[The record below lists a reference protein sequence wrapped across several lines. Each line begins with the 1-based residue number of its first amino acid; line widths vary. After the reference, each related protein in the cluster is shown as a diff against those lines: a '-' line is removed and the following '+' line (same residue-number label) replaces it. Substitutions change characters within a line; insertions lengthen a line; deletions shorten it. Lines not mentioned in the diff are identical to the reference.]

1 MRERNAIKIF
11 AILFAIV
18 CLYQLSFTW
27 IVNNIEEDAVQE
39 SIYKRSEE
47 AKIIE
52 RDRLLLSEGLEKDTT
67 QAYIDSLT
75 NELEKDK
82 YTNTDVYLDNFQQDV
97 ELSYLE
103 SKRSEKVFGPY
114 TLAACQ
120 KRQLNLGL
128 DLKGG

>member
-27 IVNNIEEDAVQE
+27 VVNNIEEDAVQE
-39 SIYKRSEE
+39 SIYKRNEE

-52 RDRLLLSEGLEKDTT
+52 RDRLLLSEELEKDST

-75 NELEKDK
+75 NELDKDK
-82 YTNTDVYLDNFQQDV
+82 YTNTDVYLDNFQRI
-97 ELSYLE
+97 LE
-103 SKRSEKVFGPY
+103 A
-114 TLAACQ
+114 L
-120 KRQLNLGL
+120 L
-128 DLKGG
+128 D

>member
-27 IVNNIEEDAVQE
+27 VVNNIEEDAVQE

-82 YTNTDVYLDNFQQDV
+82 YTNYI
-97 ELSYLE
+97 Y
-103 SKRSEKVFGPY
+103 VFR
-114 TLAACQ
+114 LR
-120 KRQLNLGL
+120 KFIFINK
-128 DLKGG
+128 LKS